1 MRFYNCVNTYISTKY
16 QNKNKVSIKIFTNG
30 NIQLAGILNVTSAT
44 YTIRKIFKRLKNI
57 NAFSNEREP
66 YISDVRICMINSDF
80 KIDKNIKQAQL
91 CKIID
96 ENDYSF
102 IKRYSFI
109 PSKYPGINIKIAE
122 NEEDSKCITC
132 SVFRPGSIII
142 TGGNDL
148 NIYKQTLENLLFILK
163 NNNNVLY

>member
-1 MRFYNCVNTYISTKY
+1 MK
-16 QNKNKVSIKIFTNG
+16 
-30 NIQLAGILNVTSAT
+30 
-44 YTIRKIFKRLKNI
+44 
-57 NAFSNEREP
+57 
-66 YISDVRICMINSDF
+66 
-80 KIDKNIKQAQL
+80 
-91 CKIID
+91 KIID
-96 ENDYSF
+96 KYNSLVEDKYIKAPSVGEKLYENWLQDP
-102 IKRYSFI
+102 IHK
-109 PSKYPGINIKIAE
+109 

>member
-66 YISDVRICMINSDF
+66 YISNVRICMINSDF